1 MSSGNLLW
9 GMKVGSCYGMTNL
22 LDSRSV
28 EPVLLFLSACN
39 ISHSTMQYKV
49 LCSKLYIN
57 SSLTEVKRRK
67 MGPHARGQPEN
78 RNLELISWVWGKLAD
93 SRSAALFH
101 SWYT

>member
-1 MSSGNLLW
+1 MENEG
-9 GMKVGSCYGMTNL
+9 GSCYGMTKL

-28 EPVLLFLSACN
+28 EPVLLFPSACN
-39 ISHSTMQYKV
+39 ISHGTMQYKV

-57 SSLTEVKRRK
+57 SFLTEVKRGK
-67 MGPHARGQPEN
+67 MRPHAGGHPEN
-78 RNLELISWVWGKLAD
+78 RNLELISWVCGKPAD